1 MMRPTSFKLLRDVLT
16 AADSISRATA
26 GLTFDD
32 YQRIELLQAGVE
44 RWFEKIGEA
53 LRRLERIDP
62 ETAAKVPGLRDVV
75 DFRNLLAHGYDMVR
89 DDYVWRY
96 AHEYLPGLSARIAIL
111 LEEND
116 DRLTIGEDDV

>member
-1 MMRPTSFKLLRDVLT
+1 MMQPTSFKLLRDVLA

-26 GLTFDD
+26 GLTFQD

-53 LRRLERIDP
+53 LRRLERADP
-62 ETAAKVPGLRDVV
+62 DTAAKIPGLRDVV

-96 AHEYLPGLSARIAIL
+96 AAEYLPELSARIAAL
-111 LEEND
+111 LEENV
-116 DRLTIGEDDV
+116 DRLTIDEDDA